1 MLLFLFIYFVSVHV
15 ASLSLNVKVPDT
27 PAQLGMPY
35 SISCAAIVPPISS
48 NIFDLS
54 IRFKNFD
61 TVLKNVTIIGAINGT
76 YESVVSF
83 DSLSA
88 SQVQMYWCEA
98 DLGSLSVIASQG
110 ISVVGEV
117 VILLYLPLSELCSIN
132 AVPQP
137 NVTIVSSVGLY
148 LVAGDALTLACV
160 VQLDAFKY
168 IDTGAMLNIT
178 WRYPS
183 GMEKKTSQLIPSS
196 ATPLLLS
203 SMLQLQAGSLGD
215 AGNYSCAVTL
225 QPKQDSVFLTPSVP
239 VETTVE
245 VNVLESKQH
254 VFAYSSSTI
263 IHDLCFVSGNLTIS
277 MVDNGPVLGYPYN
290 LTCQVNVP
298 AISTTHL
305 LLQLALSYSLDASSH
320 SIKNATIADPGN
332 ATHTLQMTLPSLS
345 TADAGTYVCLASVG
359 PYKVRGAKVV
369 IVQGTVLSGQVVIC
383 TSIV

>member
-35 SISCAAIVPPISS
+35 SISCAVIVPPISS

-54 IRFKNFD
+54 IRLKNFD

-117 VILLYLPLSELCSIN
+117 VILLYFPLSELCSIN
-132 AVPQP
+132 SVPQP
-137 NVTIVSSVGLY
+137 NVTIVSSAGLY

-168 IDTGAMLNIT
+168 IDTGAVLNIT

-196 ATPLLLS
+196 ATPLFLS

-263 IHDLCFVSGNLTIS
+263 IHDLCCLFRQPDYI
-277 MVDNGPVLGYPYN
+277 NG
-290 LTCQVNVP
+290 
-298 AISTTHL
+298 
-305 LLQLALSYSLDASSH
+305 
-320 SIKNATIADPGN
+320 
-332 ATHTLQMTLPSLS
+332 
-345 TADAGTYVCLASVG
+345 
-359 PYKVRGAKVV
+359 
-369 IVQGTVLSGQVVIC
+369 
-383 TSIV
+383 